1 MRQYWRKRRKIP
13 RNRRIF
19 DPGIK
24 SPQPESDLSGSVS
37 ERRKESERL
46 RGPDKSSRFDQAI
59 LPHLDAAY
67 NLARW
72 LMRNEDEAADALQD
86 ACVRALR
93 FIGGLR
99 GDDGR
104 VWLLAIVRNTC
115 YSRLKRG
122 SMRANETEFDDEVH
136 SPDAGHTNPAVLLD
150 QAADKEALRRALEA
164 LPEEFRE
171 VVVMREL
178 EGLAYKE
185 IAAVAG
191 VPIGTVMSRLARARK
206 RLQHTLTK

>member
-1 MRQYWRKRRKIP
+1 M
-13 RNRRIF
+13 
-19 DPGIK
+19 
-24 SPQPESDLSGSVS
+24 
-37 ERRKESERL
+37 
-46 RGPDKSSRFDQAI
+46 RGPDKSSRFEQAI

-72 LMRNEDEAADALQD
+72 LMRNDDDAADAVQD
-86 ACVRALR
+86 ACLRALR
-93 FIGGLR
+93 FIGGFR

-122 SMRANETEFDDEVH
+122 AIRASETEFDDELH
-136 SPDAGHTNPAVLLD
+136 SPATEITNP
-150 QAADKEALRRALEA
+150 EAFLERSRDSETLRQALEG

-178 EGLAYKE
+178 EGMAYKQ
-185 IAAVAG
+185 IAEVAG
-191 VPIGTVMSRLARARK
+191 VPLGTVMSRLARARK
-206 RLQHTLTK
+206 RLQQLLTAAPRKES